1 MLRDINMLLRKDA
14 LMKVD
19 KRWKNMSARPD
30 VVPALGGG
38 DCHGARER
46 VFGSGDDTAVASAT
60 LLLPARYPYTPTRP
74 CYYRARGAG
83 CGRGRI
89 HQTPFVLMKLPTMVH
104 AR

>member
-1 MLRDINMLLRKDA
+1 MLLRKDA

-30 VVPALGGG
+30 VVLALGGG
-38 DCHGARER
+38 DGHRAGESVCSATR
-46 VFGSGDDTAVASAT
+46 SGDDTAVARDTAAGCYC
-60 LLLPARYPYTPTRP
+60 LLASLIHPHALVTIVH
-74 CYYRARGAG
+74 GEG